1 MAGKY
6 RTQIPRPPTRK
17 RKPSV
22 RPLTPRPKGE
32 DERTAVRRLAA
43 MKYRLAGATYRV
55 IAEKLTEERARE
67 YADAKGI
74 SVERAMK
81 QLPHVSKRTAWDD
94 VTAELE
100 ELRRETE
107 MQRADL
113 MALENARLD
122 QVFSKALSL
131 FANGSVPAGRLAIAT
146 MGRRCLFAAGSLPVR
161 VPQRAGVEVRGER
174 FVRGVAFG
182 SESVPRSLGPR
193 SMRRAIL
200 TEIVRKNV
208 KNAIAKN
215 ITKPHIEKSI
225 ATVPKIPN
233 DRPRARH
240 VAHLPDVCAQAPAA
254 AHVAVALPAVRRGPG
269 QGERGKHRA

>member
-1 MAGKY
+1 M
-6 RTQIPRPPTRK
+6 
-17 RKPSV
+17 
-22 RPLTPRPKGE
+22 
-32 DERTAVRRLAA
+32 AVRRLSA

-55 IAEKLTEERARE
+55 IAEKLTEDRARE
-67 YADAKGI
+67 YADAHDI

-81 QLPHVSKRTAWDD
+81 KVPHVSVRTVWDD

-131 FANGSVPAGRLAIAT
+131 FANGRVPAGRLAIAT
-146 MGRRCLFAAGSLPVR
+146 MGRRCLFVAGSLPVR

-182 SESVPRSLGPR
+182 SESVPRSLGVGHSACSAARKPR
-193 SMRRAIL
+193 P
-200 TEIVRKNV
+200 TD
-208 KNAIAKN
+208 
-215 ITKPHIEKSI
+215 TFG
-225 ATVPKIPN
+225 
-233 DRPRARH
+233 RPR
-240 VAHLPDVCAQAPAA
+240 
-254 AHVAVALPAVRRGPG
+254 VRRSRPPSSARPCGRFSSCRP
-269 QGERGKHRA
+269 A